1 MAQLRVYLRIE
12 DLRRQFAAYM
22 ATPVRARGYVPI
34 EGMHSL
40 IVEIAPALAIHR
52 VIDLALT
59 AVPEVDPGI
68 LFVERQFGI
77 LELHAHDLD
86 AVERAG
92 EAILKGIGAKAGDQL
107 KPEILFTDIIESV
120 SDQHAVILN
129 RNRDASMILPGETLL
144 LVEMTPALF
153 AAAANEAEKVAPEN
167 TLVDVQMIGA
177 SGRLFISGAPEGIR
191 RARAGL
197 NFVHFHVHSMRMIA
211 EGLKDL
217 KILKGGVDGLVTIE
231 DLVEE
236 IVGEIEDEHDRGQ
249 KTDVI
254 RRPDGT
260 FDTDARATI
269 DGLEDLVGRV
279 VTDEEREDIDTL
291 GGLIIALAGRVPI
304 RGELISHPSGV
315 EFEVLDAD
323 PRRIKRVRVH
333 APGRVSGDRG
343 PNTD

>member
-52 VIDLALT
+52 VIDLALS

-92 EAILKGIGAKAGDQL
+92 QAILTGIGAKAGDQL
-107 KPEILFTDIIESV
+107 KPEILFTDVVERI

-129 RNRDASMILPGETLL
+129 RNRDASMILPGDSLL
-144 LVEMTPALF
+144 LIEMTPALY
-153 AAAANEAEKVAPEN
+153 AAAVANEAEKVAPEN

-177 SGRLFISGAPEGIR
+177 AGRVFIAGAPEPVH
-191 RARAGL
+191 RARE
-197 NFVHFHVHSMRMIA
+197 HVMVML
-211 EGLKDL
+211 ETVPGK
-217 KILKGGVDGLVTIE
+217 
-231 DLVEE
+231 
-236 IVGEIEDEHDRGQ
+236 
-249 KTDVI
+249 
-254 RRPDGT
+254 
-260 FDTDARATI
+260 AR
-269 DGLEDLVGRV
+269 
-279 VTDEEREDIDTL
+279 
-291 GGLIIALAGRVPI
+291 
-304 RGELISHPSGV
+304 
-315 EFEVLDAD
+315 
-323 PRRIKRVRVH
+323 
-333 APGRVSGDRG
+333 
-343 PNTD
+343 